1 MKKIIVPLVSIVLLF
16 GCNFGNGPAEP
27 ISSEMKE
34 TQPAETALADNLFVT
49 LSAEILC
56 LPSNH
61 PEATAEEIEILAKNI
76 LKNANVSE
84 EAFNIYQL
92 TIEADPASKQE
103 LSLAILGKMGEF
115 CTIVEGGEEEII
127 EEDKDTEVSG
137 ESGNSE
143 ADCAKEGETYSKVF
157 TDKYPENCCAGL
169 TEWNS
174 GMDTRKVENGECIE
188 TGMAAGSPIGTC
200 LNCGNGICEEIENIC
215 NCPKDCS

>member
-127 EEDKDTEVSG
+127 EEDSDVEGT
-137 ESGNSE
+137 
-143 ADCAKEGETYSKVF
+143 EGEIVEEDSEVDTSVEIKAEEPF
-157 TDKYPENCCAGL
+157 TAEEVPPIPTSTDEDAVEVPSPE
-169 TEWNS
+169 
-174 GMDTRKVENGECIE
+174 GE
-188 TGMAAGSPIGTC
+188 
-200 LNCGNGICEEIENIC
+200 
-215 NCPKDCS
+215 